1 MASRLD
7 PDTCQ
12 TASGH
17 LTPVTTDAGQT
28 DTLGTLIVYLHDDVV
43 KLHTEKIC

>member
-1 MASRLD
+1 MAPRHD

-12 TASGH
+12 TVSGH
-17 LTPVTTDAGQT
+17 VAPDTTDVGQT
-28 DTLGTLIVYLHDDVV
+28 DTIGSLSVYLHDDVV